1 MRPLHYDLELHLAFL
16 LFQQDSLHVPGLGVF
31 SVRRYGAEIQLPAGL
46 ILPPAR
52 RLSFA
57 PEAQETRVFYWT
69 TFAASRALAALRP
82 PRQQTFASQNGT
94 GFWTEAIALT
104 S

>member
-1 MRPLHYDLELHLAFL
+1 MRPLHYDLEFHLAFL
-16 LFQQDSLHVPGLGVF
+16 LFQLDSLHVPGLGVF

-57 PEAQETRVFYWT
+57 PEAHGDSSILLDHLLQH
-69 TFAASRALAALRP
+69 LGL
-82 PRQQTFASQNGT
+82 
-94 GFWTEAIALT
+94 
-104 S
+104 

>member
-1 MRPLHYDLELHLAFL
+1 MFRAWVSSVCAATEPKSSSPQA
-16 LFQQDSLHVPGLGVF
+16 LFCL
-31 SVRRYGAEIQLPAGL
+31 LPAACL
-46 ILPPAR
+46 LRPKPR
-52 RLSFA
+52 
-57 PEAQETRVFYWT
+57 ETRVFYWT